1 MKKMFRL
8 YLIFLLFFVY
18 SCSSLNTEPKFT
30 IRTFDEDKPRILLM
44 PIDIEICELT
54 LAGMCEP
61 KASWTQESKKNIIS
75 SFKDILHSRSASLK
89 KYDAKEQND
98 KFNQI
103 IKLHTQ
109 MGQEIINN
117 EYGSFRLPTKEN
129 FKWSLGK
136 DVKLLKKKY
145 NSDYALFIFFRDQYS
160 SKKRVIYNIVTAVLF
175 PGIIPIGGSQ
185 LAFASLVNLNNEEVA
200 WFNGYYRSFGDVRD
214 LENAKNTVSILFE
227 DFPG

>member
-1 MKKMFRL
+1 MSRL
-8 YLIFLLFFVY
+8 LFFLLFFIY
-18 SCSSLNTEPKFT
+18 GCSSINTEPKYT
-30 IRTFDEDKPRILLM
+30 INVFEEDNPKILLM

-61 KASWTQESKKNIIS
+61 KASWTTTSKENIIL
-75 SFKDILHSRSASLK
+75 SFKEFLSKRNASLNDYNK
-89 KYDAKEQND
+89 QNESED
-98 KFNQI
+98 LIQI

-117 EYGSFRLPTKEN
+117 EYGALKLPTKEEFN
-129 FKWSLGK
+129 WSLGK
-136 DVKLLKKKY
+136 KIKLLKNEYKT
-145 NSDYALFIFFRDQYS
+145 DYAIFIFFRDQYS
-160 SKKRVIYNIVTAVLF
+160 STKRVIYNIVTAVLF

-185 LAFASLVNLNNEEVA
+185 LAFASLVNLNDGQIT

-214 LENAKNTVSILFE
+214 LEKAKDTVNVLFE